1 MLSAAGFGVSESL
14 AKWSIDRAGHHR
26 SLIYI
31 QGWGI
36 LFLLLP
42 LYPAGFPLRLVLVH
56 WKLLI
61 SLGILNLVANYS
73 LFYGLRLGQL
83 SVVSPVVATFSVYTV
98 ALSCIYLGER
108 PSFFQWIG
116 IGTAITGIL
125 AIASHFRQVQS
136 SPMWGLLP
144 GVGAGL
150 LSAVSFGV
158 QFFLF
163 KYAVDDLGP
172 ILPILIFR
180 AMTVAVLLMDAGVRN
195 TPVWISDRR
204 PVAALFVA
212 GGFDALAYFLYN
224 SGIQREYASLVVTMC
239 GIYPAFTILLA
250 QLFLRERLT
259 RFQWGGAV
267 LILAGIAFISLG

>member
-1 MLSAAGFGVSESL
+1 MMSAAGFGVSESL

-36 LFLLLP
+36 LFLLVP
-42 LYPAGFPLRLVLVH
+42 LYGSELPIHQVLAN
-56 WKLLI
+56 WKLLV

-73 LFYGLRLGQL
+73 LFYGLRQGKL

-108 PSFFQWIG
+108 PTLFQWVG
-116 IGTAITGIL
+116 IVTAITGIL
-125 AIASHFRQVQS
+125 VIATHFRQVRFS
-136 SPMWGLLP
+136 ATWGFLP

-150 LSAVSFGV
+150 VSAVSFGV

-163 KYAVDDLGP
+163 KYAVDELGP

-180 AMTVAVLLMDAGVRN
+180 AMTVSALLLDSGVRN
-195 TPVWISDRR
+195 TPVWIADRK
-204 PVAALFVA
+204 PVAALLVA
-212 GGFDALAYFLYN
+212 GVFDALAYFLYN

-250 QLFLRERLT
+250 HLFLRERLT

-267 LILAGIAFISLG
+267 LILAGIAFISMG